1 MIKESYNIEGMVCAA
16 CSSAVEK
23 VTGKL
28 DGVKSSSVNLTT
40 KQLSIEYDEKKCSQ
54 EKICSAVE
62 KAGFGISLKDE
73 NSSTQNFSN
82 ENKSFQEKNKNE
94 NLHSQKIQL
103 ILIWITSLFL
113 MYVSMGHMIKI
124 NEFTFPLPKLVVV
137 HTPNKKEHIAIM
149 VVINICFFFIILLT
163 PYHIV

>member
-54 EKICSAVE
+54 EKICSVVE
-62 KAGFGISLKDE
+62 KAGFGITLKDDTTKNSNKENLSAKNNFE
-73 NSSTQNFSN
+73 NS
-82 ENKSFQEKNKNE
+82 
-94 NLHSQKIQL
+94 
-103 ILIWITSLFL
+103 
-113 MYVSMGHMIKI
+113 
-124 NEFTFPLPKLVVV
+124 
-137 HTPNKKEHIAIM
+137 
-149 VVINICFFFIILLT
+149 
-163 PYHIV
+163 

>member
-54 EKICSAVE
+54 EKICSVVE

-73 NSSTQNFSN
+73 NSSTLNFIC
-82 ENKSFQEKNKNE
+82 ELTSFTRVYQFGYMGHFSKGNTDVKHKEKNKTAGN
-94 NLHSQKIQL
+94 
-103 ILIWITSLFL
+103 
-113 MYVSMGHMIKI
+113 
-124 NEFTFPLPKLVVV
+124 
-137 HTPNKKEHIAIM
+137 
-149 VVINICFFFIILLT
+149 
-163 PYHIV
+163 